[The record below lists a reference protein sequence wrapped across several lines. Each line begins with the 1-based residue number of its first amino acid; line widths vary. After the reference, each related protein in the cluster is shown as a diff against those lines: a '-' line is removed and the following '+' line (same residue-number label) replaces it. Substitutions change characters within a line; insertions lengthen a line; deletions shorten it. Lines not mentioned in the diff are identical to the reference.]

1 MSIIYYICFEA
12 MDIAPEVQ
20 CAQTSL
26 LAYILH
32 LAFNL
37 TNIVRIN
44 LSCPVARPMPNP
56 QLNRFVTVQKSIN
69 RSWPAQNNSHQYKSG
84 KAKTHPS
91 DIPYNTFKAH
101 ACVQT
106 LAQYSIHFQKKHAP
120 IILMFIEPMISN

>member
-1 MSIIYYICFEA
+1 MSIIYYKCFETIT
-12 MDIAPEVQ
+12 IAPEVQ
-20 CAQTSL
+20 CAQISL

-37 TNIVRIN
+37 ANIVTIN
-44 LSCPVARPMPNP
+44 LSCPVVRPMLNP

-84 KAKTHPS
+84 FAKTHPS

-101 ACVQT
+101 AYVQT
-106 LAQYSIHFQKKHAP
+106 LAQYSIHLQKEHAS
-120 IILMFIEPMISN
+120 IILMFREPMISK